1 MTSIQY
7 MMVLYALVGIK
18 AIAVRAVIALME
30 GKEDQE
36 SAEIAA
42 AKWEQ
47 GLAELS
53 GLIMGWVAVVLVAM
67 SGLLWVISQ
76 AGLPVS
82 ISGWYSLVYGVAVI
96 FGAGSFIRLI
106 PLWTR
111 RNFK

>member
-18 AIAVRAVIALME
+18 AIAVRGVIALMN

-36 SAEIAA
+36 SAEIAT

-53 GLIMGWVAVVLVAM
+53 GLIMGWVTVVLVGM
-67 SGLLWVISQ
+67 SGLLWVIRQSS
-76 AGLPVS
+76 LPIS
-82 ISGWYSLVYGVAVI
+82 ISGWYSLAYGVAVI
-96 FGAGSFIRLI
+96 LGAGSFIRLI
-106 PLWTR
+106 PLWVR
-111 RNFK
+111 RAFK